1 MNIVV
6 FLIVGLVA
14 GWLASALMRGA
25 GVRLNR
31 RYSYRGDRSF
41 SGRVPPGSS
50 RHIFP
55 RGIVGF
61 IIQSFIGAV
70 VLLIIIKGRSDTPSP
85 PLLLNSRGN
94 GTT

>member
-14 GWLASALMRGA
+14 GWLASALMRGRGLGLIGDIVI
-25 GVRLNR
+25 GVIGAFL
-31 RYSYRGDRSF
+31 GGFLLGLLGIF
-41 SGRVPPGSS
+41 SE
-50 RHIFP
+50 
-55 RGIVGF
+55 GIVGF